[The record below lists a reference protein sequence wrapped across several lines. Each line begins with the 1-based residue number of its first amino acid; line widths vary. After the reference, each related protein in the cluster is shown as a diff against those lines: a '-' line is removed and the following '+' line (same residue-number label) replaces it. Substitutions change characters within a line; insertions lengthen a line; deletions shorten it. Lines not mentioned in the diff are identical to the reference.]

1 MRNDPTRLAELRRHL
16 ILDSSPERAFDDIT
30 QLLARSLDVPIVM
43 VNLLDDGRDWFKSCV
58 GLPQHDSPA
67 ATSFC
72 EAFFKSAEELIVAE
86 DTTLDPRFSA
96 HPLVVNAP
104 FVRFYAAA
112 RLAVNGYTLGT
123 LCAYDVKPRQVS
135 TQQVQHLQALAAAVV
150 ELLNQRPMAQPVEVS

>member
-1 MRNDPTRLAELRRHL
+1 MRHDPTRLAELRRHL

-30 QLLARSLDVPIVM
+30 RLLASSLDVPIVM

-58 GLPQHDSPA
+58 GLPQHESPA

-72 EAFFKSAEELIVAE
+72 EAFFKSTDDLIVAE

-104 FVRFYAAA
+104 FIRFYAAA
-112 RLAVNGYTLGT
+112 RLAVRGHTLGT

-135 TQQVQHLQALAAAVV
+135 AQQVQHLQALAGAVV
-150 ELLNQRPMAQPVEVS
+150 ELLNQRPIAQPAEVS